1 MRITKTFTVIFLFCL
16 VVTFVSCNNSAGDA
30 KEATERLLN
39 TDKWLISEIDA
50 NDAPVF
56 KDGKLVQQFGGP
68 SFERY
73 MENVRFNKDGTF
85 TGYFKGETN
94 PMTLKWKTNDKNIT
108 VFSADSAAAKGGEW
122 TIDPSDVFKGSFSMK
137 TQSTAYNYPQMTR
150 VELKFKKAE

>member
-1 MRITKTFTVIFLFCL
+1 MRSKKTFAVLSLLF
-16 VVTFVSCNNSAGDA
+16 FVAITLSCNNSASDA
-30 KEATERLLN
+30 KEATERLVN

-85 TGYFKGETN
+85 SGYFKGETN
-94 PMTLKWKTNDKNIT
+94 PMILKWKTNDKNIT
-108 VFSADSAAAKGGEW
+108 VFSADAAAAKGGEW
-122 TIDPSDVFKGSFSMK
+122 TIDPKDVFKNTF
-137 TQSTAYNYPQMTR
+137 
-150 VELKFKKAE
+150 

>member
-1 MRITKTFTVIFLFCL
+1 MYIKRTFAALSLIFIIIFNI
-16 VVTFVSCNNSAGDA
+16 SCNNAAGDA
-30 KEATERLLN
+30 RGAAERLIN

-56 KDGKLVQQFGGP
+56 KDGKLIQQFGGP

-73 MENVRFNKDGTF
+73 MENVKFNKDGTF

-108 VFSADSAAAKGGEW
+108 VFSADTAAAKGGEW
-122 TIDPSDVFKGSFSMK
+122 TIDPKNVFKDSFSMK

>member
-1 MRITKTFTVIFLFCL
+1 MHIRKTFAALSLLSFVVINI
-16 VVTFVSCNNSAGDA
+16 SCNNAASDP
-30 KEATERLLN
+30 KEATERLIGN
-39 TDKWLISEIDA
+39 EKWVINEIDA

-56 KDGKLVQQFGGP
+56 KDGKLIQQFSGP

-73 MENVRFNKDGTF
+73 MENVKFNKDGTF

-108 VFSADSAAAKGGEW
+108 VFSADPAAAKGGEW
-122 TIDPSDVFKGSFSMK
+122 TIDPTDVFKDVFSMK